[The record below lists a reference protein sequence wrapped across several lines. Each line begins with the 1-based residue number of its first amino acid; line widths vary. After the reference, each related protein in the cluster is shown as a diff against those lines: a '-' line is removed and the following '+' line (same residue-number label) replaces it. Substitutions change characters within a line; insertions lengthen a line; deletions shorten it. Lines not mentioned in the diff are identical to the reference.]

1 MEISGKVALVTG
13 ASRGIGKEIALLLAR
28 NGADVAIN
36 FRSREREAE
45 EVKEAAIKS
54 GRRAITVKASVSD
67 VHEVESMVKTVNEEL
82 GKIDILVNNAGIVR
96 DKLLVNMSDS
106 DLLEV
111 IQTNL
116 IGAINC
122 ARSVIFS
129 MMRRKSGRIV
139 NIASLSG
146 ITGFAGQTN
155 YSAAKGGLIAFTKS
169 LAKEVALLGI
179 RVNAVAPGFIETDM
193 LENLQKKDEI
203 MKYIPLGRFG
213 RPEEVAEAVLY
224 LVSDRSDYLTGQV
237 IKVDGGLMM

>member
-1 MEISGKVALVTG
+1 MELSGKVALVTG

-54 GRRAITVKASVSD
+54 GRRAIAVKASVSD

-82 GKIDILVNNAGIVR
+82 GKIDILVNNAGIVH

-169 LAKEVALLGI
+169 LSLI
-179 RVNAVAPGFIETDM
+179 
-193 LENLQKKDEI
+193 
-203 MKYIPLGRFG
+203 YISRLSR
-213 RPEEVAEAVLY
+213 
-224 LVSDRSDYLTGQV
+224 T
-237 IKVDGGLMM
+237 